1 MAVKEKK
8 VSLLRKIVDVYWNQV
23 QVARA
28 KRILIKQTWSI
39 EFISQVLATAAKING
54 NYDMQVTITN
64 KDGMAITLTASAC
77 KHAVSADNSGSILD
91 QLDNDAAVAQF
102 IRQNSRR

>member
-28 KRILIKQTWSI
+28 KRILVKQTWSM
-39 EFISQVLATAAKING
+39 EFISQVLATAAKLNG

-77 KHAVSADNSGSILD
+77 RHTLSADSSGSILD